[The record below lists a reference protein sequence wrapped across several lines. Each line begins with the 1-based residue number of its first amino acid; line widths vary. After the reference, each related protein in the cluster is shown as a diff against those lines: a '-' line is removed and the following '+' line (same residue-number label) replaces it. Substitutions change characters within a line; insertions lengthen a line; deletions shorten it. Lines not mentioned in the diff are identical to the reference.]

1 MCSVIISL
9 LPVKVTGYV
18 TLVIAVKIIRLYN
31 AICSASGHGRRV
43 GHNKKRFIKT
53 SLSVI

>member
-31 AICSASGHGRRV
+31 AICSASGALG
-43 GHNKKRFIKT
+43 GEWATIK
-53 SLSVI
+53 SGL